1 MFYLTRRNSCEV
13 FLISQQMKKIVFIVV
28 IGFACLSA
36 DLPSG
41 AIKKMDKTI
50 QSLWENQV
58 VKKEII
64 DLSTQQNAPADLQL
78 NKLLVNNKL
87 VAFLAISRAKSRV
100 DFFDYMIIYNP
111 DLSIKTIQVLAY
123 REDYGGEIASNR
135 WLKQFTGKK
144 NAEEMKFGQ
153 DIQGISGA
161 TVSARSLTADVQEVS
176 KFMYQLNSKGVI

>member
-1 MFYLTRRNSCEV
+1 
-13 FLISQQMKKIVFIVV
+13 MKKLV
-28 IGFACLSA
+28 ILLFLGLIGISA
-36 DLPSG
+36 NLPSS

-50 QSLWENQV
+50 QSLWVNQV

-64 DLSTQQNAPADLQL
+64 DLSTQQNAPTDLQL
-78 NKLLVNNKL
+78 NKLLISDKL

-135 WLKQFTGKK
+135 WLKQFEGKK
-144 NAEEMKFGQ
+144 NAEEMKFGD

-161 TVSARSLTADVQEVS
+161 TISARSLTIDVQEVS
-176 KFMYQLNSKGVI
+176 KFIYQQKSKGAI

>member
-1 MFYLTRRNSCEV
+1 
-13 FLISQQMKKIVFIVV
+13 MKKLV
-28 IGFACLSA
+28 ILLFLGLIGISA
-36 DLPSG
+36 NLPSS

-50 QSLWENQV
+50 QSLWVNQV
-58 VKKEII
+58 VTKEII
-64 DLSTQQNAPADLQL
+64 DLSKQQNVPTDLQL
-78 NKLLVNNKL
+78 NKLLINNKP

-135 WLKQFTGKK
+135 WLKQFEGKK
-144 NAEEMKFGQ
+144 NAEEMKFGD

-161 TVSARSLTADVQEVS
+161 TISARSLTIDVQEVS
-176 KFMYQLNSKGVI
+176 KFIYQQKSKGAI

>member
-13 FLISQQMKKIVFIVV
+13 FLISQQMKKIVLIIV
-28 IGFACLSA
+28 IGFGCLSA
-36 DLPSG
+36 DLPSS

-50 QSLWENQV
+50 QSLWQNQV
-58 VKKEII
+58 IKKEPVV
-64 DLSTQQNAPADLQL
+64 LSNQQNVPTDLQL
-78 NKLLVNNKL
+78 NKLLINNKL
-87 VAFLAISRAKSRV
+87 VAFLALSRAKSRV
-100 DFFDYMIIYNP
+100 DFFDYMIIYNL

-135 WLKQFTGKK
+135 WLKQFVGKK

-161 TVSARSLTADVQEVS
+161 TISARSLTFDVQEVS
-176 KFMYQLNSKGVI
+176 KFMYQQKSKGAI

>member
-13 FLISQQMKKIVFIVV
+13 FLISQQMKKIVLIIV
-28 IGFACLSA
+28 IAFGCLSA

-58 VKKEII
+58 VIKEPVV
-64 DLSTQQNAPADLQL
+64 LSNQQNVPADLQL

-87 VAFLAISRAKSRV
+87 VAFLALSRAKSRV

-135 WLKQFTGKK
+135 WLKQFIGKK
-144 NAEEMKFGQ
+144 NADEMKFGQ

-161 TVSARSLTADVQEVS
+161 TISARSLTFDVQEVS
-176 KFMYQLNSKGVI
+176 KFMYQQKSKGAI